1 MWSYITHYL
10 TSHPKTSLFFLLL
23 LLTLFKL
30 PAISFDDIQPWDEG
44 MYATRVNSIYL
55 NGDFWDQAQHSVAG
69 MDSGSQPPLVVWL
82 GYFAT
87 KAFGFH
93 DWVLKL
99 IPFIFGLLSVIVIT
113 MLGKELF
120 DFKTGFFSAVIFSS
134 SVLFSIYIK
143 RFQLDIPVL
152 FFILLAFYFIVKFL
166 KTSEYEHSFFAGI
179 CFGLSLMTKLL
190 VGFIVPLISICFL
203 FTLFF
208 HKNNFSRKKIFI
220 GILILCGTGLLIALP
235 WHYHML
241 EKYGGTFIQYIFSFH
256 IYQRAVEGVDDTTKP
271 SGIFFYVNYLLTLFP
286 FAVLVF
292 YAIYSDYKNKKLRN
306 ASPFGGGTSRLGGE
320 GLRGRTKDWKN
331 SFLSIWFLIPL
342 ILISFFKTKL
352 ESYAFLF
359 LPAFTII
366 TASFVTN
373 NHWSE
378 KDKRNIFILLLFNI
392 FWFFLGDSK
401 RSFISLITNNL
412 LISIPII
419 LIIALVIFFLTKKDK
434 INFTKLISP
443 YILTAFIVLFF
454 IFNNI
459 FLFFNPP
466 AFENSFKLSN
476 IKNYLDEKNVSEF
489 IYVSPNYKYNP
500 QLSYYFNGVDLNWN
514 RGYKWNLVELNEN
527 PLLAKA
533 KLDSLKNNFDYIIV
547 EKDNI
552 NRGTYFESTLFIP
565 DGYRLLMKYHG
576 YELWG
581 SNIESD
587 SRTHFIK

>member
-1 MWSYITHYL
+1 MNWNYITN
-10 TSHPKTSLFFLLL
+10 HPKTSLFFLLL
-23 LLTLFKL
+23 LLIFFKL
-30 PAISFDDIQPWDEG
+30 PAIGFDDIQPWDEG

-87 KAFGFH
+87 QAFGFH

-120 DFKTGFFSAVIFSS
+120 DFKTGFLSAVIFSS
-134 SVLFSIYIK
+134 SALFSIYVK

-152 FFILLAFYFIVKFL
+152 FFILLSFYFVIKFL
-166 KTSEYEHSFFAGI
+166 KTSEYEHTFFAGI

-190 VGFIVPLISICFL
+190 VGFIVPLILFCFL

-220 GILILCGTGLLIALP
+220 GIIILSFTGLLIALP

-241 EKYGGTFIQYIFSFH
+241 EKYGGNFIQYIFSFH
-256 IYQRAVEGVDDTTKP
+256 LYQRAVEGVDDNTKP
-271 SGIFFYVNYLLTLFP
+271 SGIFFYVNYLITLFP
-286 FAVLVF
+286 FTVLVF
-292 YAIYSDYKNKKLRN
+292 YSIYYDYKNKIQNNWKHLFLR
-306 ASPFGGGTSRLGGE
+306 
-320 GLRGRTKDWKN
+320 
-331 SFLSIWFLIPL
+331 IWFLIPL
-342 ILISFFKTKL
+342 TLISFFKTKL

-366 TASFVTN
+366 TASFILN
-373 NHWSE
+373 NHWSQ
-378 KDKRNIFILLLFNI
+378 KDKRNISILLVLNI
-392 FWFFLGDSK
+392 SWFLLGDAK
-401 RSFISLITNNL
+401 RGFISLMTNNKL
-412 LISIPII
+412 MSLIFLFVILILVTLISRKSFNFHKVISNNII
-419 LIIALVIFFLTKKDK
+419 
-434 INFTKLISP
+434 
-443 YILTAFIVLFF
+443 TAFILLFF

-459 FLFFNPP
+459 YLFFNPP

-476 IKNYLDEKNVSEF
+476 IKNYLDKKNVSEF
-489 IYVSPNYKYNP
+489 IYVSPDYKYNP

-527 PLLAKA
+527 PSLAKT
-533 KLDSLKNNFDYIIV
+533 KLDSLKNNYDYIIV
-547 EKDNI
+547 EKNYM
-552 NRGTYFESTLFIP
+552 NRGTYFGSTLFIP

-581 SNIESD
+581 SNIERD
-587 SRTHFIK
+587 SRTFLH

>member
-1 MWSYITHYL
+1 MNWNYITNYP
-10 TSHPKTSLFFLLL
+10 TNYPKTCLFFLLL

-30 PAISFDDIQPWDEG
+30 PAIGFDDIQPWDEG
-44 MYATRVNSIYL
+44 MYAARVNSIYL

-87 KAFGFH
+87 KAFGLH
-93 DWVLKL
+93 DWILKL

-120 DFKTGFFSAVIFSS
+120 DFKTGFLSAVIFSS

-152 FFILLAFYFIVKFL
+152 FFILLPFYFIVKFL
-166 KTSEYEHSFFAGI
+166 KTSEYEHTFFAGI

-190 VGFIVPLISICFL
+190 VGFIVPLILICFL
-203 FTLFF
+203 VTLFF
-208 HKNNFSRKKIFI
+208 HKNNLNRKKIFT
-220 GILILCGTGLLIALP
+220 GILILSFTGLLIALP
-235 WHYHML
+235 WHYHVL
-241 EKYGGTFIQYIFSFH
+241 EKYGGSFIQYIFGFH
-256 IYQRAVEGVDDTTKP
+256 IYQRAVEGVDDNTKP
-271 SGIFFYVNYLLTLFP
+271 SGIFFYINYLLTLFP
-286 FAVLVF
+286 FAILVF
-292 YAIYSDYKNKKLRN
+292 YSIYYDYKNKIQN
-306 ASPFGGGTSRLGGE
+306 N
-320 GLRGRTKDWKN
+320 WKQL
-331 SFLSIWFLIPL
+331 FIHLWFLIPL

-352 ESYAFLF
+352 EPYAFLF

-366 TASFVTN
+366 TASFILN

-378 KDKRNIFILLLFNI
+378 KDRRNIFILLLFNI
-392 FWFFLGDSK
+392 FWFFLGDYK
-401 RSFISLITNNL
+401 RSFLSLITINL

-419 LIIALVIFFLTKKDK
+419 LIIALCIYLLTKKDK
-434 INFTKLISP
+434 INFDKLISP
-443 YILTAFIVLFF
+443 YTLTAFTLLFF

-500 QLSYYFNGVDLNWN
+500 QLSYYFNGVDMNWN

-533 KLDSLKNNFDYIIV
+533 KLDSLKNNYDYIII

-552 NRGTYFESTLFIP
+552 NRGTYFESTSFIP